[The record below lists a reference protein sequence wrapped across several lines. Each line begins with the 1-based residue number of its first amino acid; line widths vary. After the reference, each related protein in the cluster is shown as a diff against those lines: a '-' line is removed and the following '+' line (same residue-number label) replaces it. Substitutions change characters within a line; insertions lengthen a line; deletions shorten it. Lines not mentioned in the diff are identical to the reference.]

1 MSFAGLLGAGLL
13 GGAGNAAKGIGD
25 RLREE
30 AKAKRVM
37 ALQESA
43 NAQAKQVAKTANDNA
58 VTAARER
65 RVFDGQQ
72 NDLTRAATLAGQN
85 NAGYIA
91 ATAATVANGRGVVNN
106 ETATGVAADVAAL
119 QNDNVV
125 TNAATATGV
134 AADVAA
140 LQNDNVVTNA
150 ATATGVAETV
160 AAQAHAD
167 AMEVAGIQTGSKA
180 TTSKQAR
187 AYFTSQA
194 KFLIG
199 GSSNKYGIKEG
210 LTDADGVVVKK
221 WINDAMAQFNKT
233 GNMADISSIVN
244 TIFVKP
250 FNEKNVVVMDVDYRA
265 AKTESNES
273 DDSWFGADENVV
285 DNLAR
290 TKAIARERAYFD
302 AREAIRLGADRDA
315 VMERLKESGID
326 VSLF

>member
-1 MSFAGLLGAGLL
+1 M
-13 GGAGNAAKGIGD
+13 
-25 RLREE
+25 
-30 AKAKRVM
+30 
-37 ALQESA
+37 
-43 NAQAKQVAKTANDNA
+43 
-58 VTAARER
+58 
-65 RVFDGQQ
+65 
-72 NDLTRAATLAGQN
+72 
-85 NAGYIA
+85 
-91 ATAATVANGRGVVNN
+91 
-106 ETATGVAADVAAL
+106 